1 MSPLALLLVLLAAL
15 CHSGW
20 NLIVKTDARRLEIQS
35 GALVVG
41 TLVCA
46 PVLFFYSPWTL
57 PPQAWVAI
65 AVSALFESAYVLALT
80 SAYGAGDMSLVYPVA
95 RGSGTVLVA
104 PLAVLLLGER
114 LSPQGVIGIAL
125 VVGGI
130 FLSHG
135 LGRGVLRGWTVGR
148 GQHRALGWALL
159 TGVFIASYSLVNKI
173 GVTLVPVPLYA
184 FLVFLADAV
193 LVRLVQPWW
202 GVAPSALRRDAPW
215 GRMIVV
221 GVLMMGAYLAV
232 LVAMSQ
238 APVSY
243 VVATREVSVV
253 LAALFGALVLRE
265 RHSAARVAGAVVIFG
280 GLCAIALA
288 R

>member
-1 MSPLALLLVLLAAL
+1 MSLLALLLVLLAAL
-15 CHSGW
+15 CHSAW

-57 PPQAWVAI
+57 PPRAWVAI

-80 SAYGAGDMSLVYPVA
+80 SAYGAGDISLVYPVA
-95 RGSGTVLVA
+95 RGTGTVLVA

-114 LSPQGVIGIAL
+114 LSSQGVIGIAL

-135 LGRGVLRGWTVGR
+135 LGRGALQGWAVGR

-159 TGVFIASYSLVNKI
+159 TGVFIASYSLVNKV
-173 GVTLVPVPLYA
+173 GVTLAPVPLYA

-202 GVAPSALRRDAPW
+202 GAAPPALRRDAPW

-238 APVSY
+238 AQVSY